1 MGGKSSGWLADC
13 SLMVDEYKYIE
24 RKVKD
29 RNTAEAKK
37 LEYFRR
43 YRDDCTV
50 CNTDNFLDIAQNI
63 YPDSLSL
70 TQENEDFSQ
79 ANVLDMQVNITDSS
93 IITKVY
99 CKTDYFPFRVIS
111 LPFLDSNIADRIS
124 YLVFYSQVLRYERLS
139 SKKIDFEERCRQLVQ
154 TLKSRNY
161 KLDRLR
167 KEFCRVIVK
176 YRIEFMKWVIPENIA
191 SWFNEIIRLIA

>member
-1 MGGKSSGWLADC
+1 MLFC
-13 SLMVDEYKYIE
+13 
-24 RKVKD
+24 
-29 RNTAEAKK
+29 
-37 LEYFRR
+37 
-43 YRDDCTV
+43 
-50 CNTDNFLDIAQNI
+50 
-63 YPDSLSL
+63 
-70 TQENEDFSQ
+70 
-79 ANVLDMQVNITDSS
+79 
-93 IITKVY
+93 
-99 CKTDYFPFRVIS
+99 
-111 LPFLDSNIADRIS
+111 IS

>member
-1 MGGKSSGWLADC
+1 
-13 SLMVDEYKYIE
+13 
-24 RKVKD
+24 
-29 RNTAEAKK
+29 
-37 LEYFRR
+37 
-43 YRDDCTV
+43 
-50 CNTDNFLDIAQNI
+50 LDIAQNI

-99 CKTDYFPFRVIS
+99 CKTDYFPFHVIS

-176 YRIEFMKWVIPENIA
+176 YRIEFMKWVIPENLA